1 MDSKATPLIDT
12 DAKLFLTSEGSVGII
27 LSNVIP
33 ASMKANEYDTSVA
46 FTGKDLIS
54 CKCTC
59 MCGGQGEEAIVCV
72 HVLPLIF
79 LFSLL
84 LTEGLAENILLEL
97 CARFQATN
105 EANMEERLREKMR
118 KNINLLMLAAGE
130 SEDFSNRSIV
140 ESLSIFQV
148 GTQKRKILLL
158 VFLIQV
164 RLVQ

>member
-59 MCGGQGEEAIVCV
+59 MCGGQGEED
-72 HVLPLIF
+72 HPPHQQRTRPDSRRL
-79 LFSLL
+79 
-84 LTEGLAENILLEL
+84 EG
-97 CARFQATN
+97 
-105 EANMEERLREKMR
+105 KY
-118 KNINLLMLAAGE
+118 
-130 SEDFSNRSIV
+130 
-140 ESLSIFQV
+140 
-148 GTQKRKILLL
+148 
-158 VFLIQV
+158 
-164 RLVQ
+164 